1 MPTSVQTSM
10 SEDETTFL
18 CGLKRIPRYGTTS
31 GSMNQHIAKLI
42 RYRVRP
48 CDTLPG
54 IALKFDSNVCEIKRL
69 NKLWSHESLALYDTL
84 LIPLYKEFVSQ
95 NAANIPEQEVI
106 GLSDDERKRSVGQAR
121 LNRNESNEEV
131 SAQHFFNRIDNSI
144 KRSSADLIRLE
155 SRSTV
160 QAMEPTKQQQS
171 MFKGKLNRMHLEQ

>member
-1 MPTSVQTSM
+1 MPTSIRTSM

-69 NKLWSHESLALYDTL
+69 NKLWSHESLALCDTL
-84 LIPLYKEFVSQ
+84 LIPFQ
-95 NAANIPEQEVI
+95 NAANIPDQDVI
-106 GLSDDERKRSVGQAR
+106 GLSDDERKRPVGQAR
-121 LNRNESNEEV
+121 QNRNDCSEEF

-155 SRSTV
+155 SHSTY
-160 QAMEPTKQQQS
+160 ER
-171 MFKGKLNRMHLEQ
+171 LH